1 MKRVAKQ
8 RGRKRWHDQ
17 MFVGTAAWA
26 IPSRYKEAMPGAG
39 SVLERYALR
48 LNAVEI
54 NSSFYRHHQV
64 KTYER
69 WASSVPPDFRF
80 SVKVPRALTH
90 EGELTPDAAI
100 LDRFLDEA
108 RGLGAKLGVLLVQLP
123 PKLVFERS
131 AARRFFAALRK
142 RIDVQ
147 VACEPRHPSWGSEV
161 VEGLLA
167 KWGVARV
174 AADPAPFPGADQP
187 GGSGGFTYVRLHGH
201 PRKYYSD
208 YDEKWLEA
216 LRKRLSLVRERSAP
230 CWVIFDN
237 TALGY
242 ALGNA
247 LAFADAVAKPL

>member
-1 MKRVAKQ
+1 MKRVARQ
-8 RGRKRWHDQ
+8 RGRNRRQ
-17 MFVGTAAWA
+17 ERLFVGTAAWA
-26 IPSRYKEAMPGAG
+26 IPSRYKEAVPGTG
-39 SVLERYALR
+39 SLLERYARR

-54 NSSFYRHHQV
+54 NSSFYRHHQLR
-64 KTYER
+64 TYER
-69 WASSVPPDFRF
+69 WADSVPADFRF

-90 EGELTPDAAI
+90 EGQLTPDAAI

-123 PKLVFERS
+123 PKLMFEKS

-147 VACEPRHPSWGSEV
+147 VACEPRHPSWGSEA
-161 VEGLLA
+161 VESLLA
-167 KWGVARV
+167 QWGVVRV

-187 GGSGGFTYVRLHGH
+187 GGAAGLTYFRLHGQ

-216 LRKRLSLVRERSAP
+216 LRERVFLEQSAQS
-230 CWVIFDN
+230 WVIFDN
-237 TALGY
+237 TALGH

-247 LAFADAVAKPL
+247 LDFADAAAKPR